1 MGRRARDVPRAGVS
15 ELVLVLVLALL
26 AALLAGVVLVQTRGA
41 DLLAWGVLALSVA
54 FIADRA
60 PGL

>member
-1 MGRRARDVPRAGVS
+1 VS